1 LQVRHD
7 RASKGAPH
15 KEGAEPTCEQRD
27 NALIIGRSFKT
38 VSTKTLVPLCR
49 PGRQSMY
56 DAQAKYLYI

>member
-1 LQVRHD
+1 M
-7 RASKGAPH
+7 GAPH

-49 PGRQSMY
+49 PGRQSLY
-56 DAQAKYLYI
+56 DAQAKYPYI